1 MADRDD
7 DWSEKGLKL
16 SLLTTCLCPAL
27 NRCYVKTLDNNP
39 RACRKQR
46 YVKRTNH
53 MHVITLLKISLPSVQ
68 RCWHK
73 ELFRK
78 RVQLFATKFASL
90 KSSQNYALMA
100 TRQLHLT
107 EIFLLLAAIACLP
120 GCARSVATIGT
131 ARQAF
136 AIGDLPTASATLQE
150 VANKDSQ
157 VRETAELDMAVI
169 ELATGSPAAAERR
182 LRAMRDR
189 FDTDAKI
196 NPLNETAAVLT
207 DENAKRFRPAGYE
220 EVMIRTMLAICSL
233 AGDQVDAE
241 SYTLQAINR
250 QAKLAAKAKQRGL
263 DGRNIYQ
270 PLAIAPYLRGVL
282 REATHHD
289 YDDASRYY
297 QLASTVEPDF
307 TAAAADLIRAKNGT
321 HSAQGNGVL
330 YVISC
335 VGRGP
340 ILQET
345 VAPTTTA
352 TLAIASSVLNSATNQ
367 TRDGDNHHINES
379 RDETH
384 ASDPE
389 EAPALPNIASVKVPE
404 VVIPDSPVANVG
416 LFVDG
421 EPIGRTET
429 LTNVAELAI
438 RQNRA
443 EMPWTIAR
451 AIVRRVTK
459 EATVASIGDAMGLE
473 GTAGSLFHFATAS
486 AWSGMEKADTR
497 CWGLLPREIQ
507 VLRTELPAG
516 CHEVQVVPLGSEGS
530 VLGNGNRQSI
540 TINNGRNQYLIVI
553 APTPNMHVVCHQTAA
568 DETLL
573 NSAEPLTLSLSD

>member
-1 MADRDD
+1 
-7 DWSEKGLKL
+7 
-16 SLLTTCLCPAL
+16 
-27 NRCYVKTLDNNP
+27 
-39 RACRKQR
+39 
-46 YVKRTNH
+46 
-53 MHVITLLKISLPSVQ
+53 
-68 RCWHK
+68 
-73 ELFRK
+73 
-78 RVQLFATKFASL
+78 
-90 KSSQNYALMA
+90 MA
-100 TRQLHLT
+100 TRQLHPA
-107 EIFLLLAAIACLP
+107 ELLLLLVAIACLP
-120 GCARSVATIGT
+120 GCARSVATIGS

-136 AIGDLPTASATLQE
+136 AVGDLTTAAVTLKE
-150 VANKDSQ
+150 VASEHSEVQ
-157 VRETAELDMAVI
+157 ETAELDMAVI
-169 ELATGSPAAAERR
+169 ELATGSPSAAEHR

-189 FDTDAKI
+189 FDTAAKI
-196 NPLNETAAVLT
+196 NPFSETAAVLT
-207 DENAKRFRPAGYE
+207 DDNAKRFRPAGYE

-250 QAKLAAKAKQRGL
+250 QSNLAAKANKQGL
-263 DGRNIYQ
+263 DGGKIYQ
-270 PLAIAPYLRGVL
+270 PIAIAPYLRGVL

-297 QLASTVEPDF
+297 QLASTVQPDF
-307 TAAAADLIRAKNGT
+307 TAAATDIARSKSGT
-321 HSAQGNGVL
+321 HSAKGNGVL

-340 ILQET
+340 VLQET

-367 TRDGDNHHINES
+367 TSD
-379 RDETH
+379 DEAKENGTDQ
-384 ASDPE
+384 SDPE
-389 EAPALPNIASVKVPE
+389 EVPALPNIASVKVPE
-404 VVIPDSPVANVG
+404 VVIPESPVASVG
-416 LFVDG
+416 IFVNG

-438 RQNRA
+438 RQNQA

-459 EATVASIGDAMGLE
+459 EAAVASIGDAMGLE

-516 CHEVQVVPLGSEGS
+516 SHQVQVVPLGCQ
-530 VLGNGNRQSI
+530 NGLLSNGIQQPI
-540 TINNGRNQYLIVI
+540 TIINGRNQYMIVM
-553 APTPNMHVVCHQTAA
+553 APSAEMHVVYQPQTVQ
-568 DETLL
+568 DERSD
-573 NSAEPLTLSLSD
+573 SAEPLTFSLSD

>member
-1 MADRDD
+1 
-7 DWSEKGLKL
+7 
-16 SLLTTCLCPAL
+16 
-27 NRCYVKTLDNNP
+27 
-39 RACRKQR
+39 
-46 YVKRTNH
+46 
-53 MHVITLLKISLPSVQ
+53 
-68 RCWHK
+68 
-73 ELFRK
+73 
-78 RVQLFATKFASL
+78 
-90 KSSQNYALMA
+90 MA
-100 TRQLHLT
+100 TRQLHPA
-107 EIFLLLAAIACLP
+107 ELLLLLVAIACLP
-120 GCARSVATIGT
+120 GCARSVATIGS

-136 AIGDLPTASATLQE
+136 AVGDLTTAAVTLKE
-150 VANKDSQ
+150 VASEHSEVQ
-157 VRETAELDMAVI
+157 ETAELDMAVI
-169 ELATGSPAAAERR
+169 ELATGSPSAAERR

-189 FDTDAKI
+189 FDTAAKI
-196 NPLNETAAVLT
+196 NPFSETVAVLT
-207 DENAKRFRPAGYE
+207 DDNAKHFRPAGYE

-250 QAKLAAKAKQRGL
+250 QSKLAAKANKRGL
-263 DGRNIYQ
+263 DGGKIYQ
-270 PLAIAPYLRGVL
+270 PIAIAPYLRGVL

-297 QLASTVEPDF
+297 QLASTVQPDF
-307 TAAAADLIRAKNGT
+307 TAAATDIARSKSGT
-321 HSAQGNGVL
+321 HSAKGNGVL

-340 ILQET
+340 VLQET

-367 TRDGDNHHINES
+367 TGD
-379 RDETH
+379 DEAKENGTDQ
-384 ASDPE
+384 SDPE
-389 EAPALPNIASVKVPE
+389 EVPALPNIASVKVPE
-404 VVIPDSPVANVG
+404 VVIPESPVASVG
-416 LFVDG
+416 IFVNG

-438 RQNRA
+438 RQNQA

-459 EATVASIGDAMGLE
+459 EAAVASIGDAMGLE

-516 CHEVQVVPLGSEGS
+516 SHQVQVVPLGCQ
-530 VLGNGNRQSI
+530 NGLLSNGTQQPI
-540 TINNGRNQYLIVI
+540 TIINGRNQYMIVM
-553 APTPNMHVVCHQTAA
+553 APSAEMHVVYQPQTVQHERS
-568 DETLL
+568 D
-573 NSAEPLTLSLSD
+573 SAEPLTFSLSD

>member
-1 MADRDD
+1 
-7 DWSEKGLKL
+7 
-16 SLLTTCLCPAL
+16 
-27 NRCYVKTLDNNP
+27 
-39 RACRKQR
+39 
-46 YVKRTNH
+46 
-53 MHVITLLKISLPSVQ
+53 
-68 RCWHK
+68 
-73 ELFRK
+73 
-78 RVQLFATKFASL
+78 
-90 KSSQNYALMA
+90 MA
-100 TRQLHLT
+100 TRQLHPA
-107 EIFLLLAAIACLP
+107 ELLLLLVAIACLP
-120 GCARSVATIGT
+120 GCARSVATIGS
-131 ARQAF
+131 AREAF
-136 AIGDLPTASATLQE
+136 AIGDLPAASATLKE
-150 VANKDSQ
+150 VAKHDSQ
-157 VRETAELDMAVI
+157 VRETAELDMAII

-189 FDTDAKI
+189 FDTFAKI
-196 NPLNETAAVLT
+196 NPVSETAAVLT
-207 DENAKRFRPAGYE
+207 DDNAKRFRPAGYE
-220 EVMIRTMLAICSL
+220 EVMIRTMLALCSL

-241 SYTLQAINR
+241 SYTLQAIKR
-250 QAKLAAKAKQRGL
+250 QSKLAAKAKQRGL
-263 DGRNIYQ
+263 DGGNIYQ
-270 PLAIAPYLRGVL
+270 PIAIAPYLRGVL

-297 QLASTVEPDF
+297 QLARTVQPDF
-307 TAAAADLIRAKNGT
+307 TAAAVDIARSENGN
-321 HSAQGNGVL
+321 HSDQGNGVL

-367 TRDGDNHHINES
+367 AHDDDSHQTNEN
-379 RDETH
+379 RDETD

-389 EAPALPNIASVKVPE
+389 EVPALPNIASVKVPE
-404 VVIPDSPVANVG
+404 VVIPESPVASVG
-416 LFVDG
+416 IIVNG

-438 RQNRA
+438 RQNQA

-459 EATVASIGDAMGLE
+459 ETTIASIGDAMGLE

-516 CHEVQVVPLGSEGS
+516 SHQVQIVPLGSEGG
-530 VLGNGNRQSI
+530 VLGDGTRQSI
-540 TINNGRNQYLIVI
+540 TISNGRNQYLIVM
-553 APTPNMHVVCHQTAA
+553 APTPKMHVVAQQNPAE
-568 DETLL
+568 ETHL

>member
-1 MADRDD
+1 
-7 DWSEKGLKL
+7 
-16 SLLTTCLCPAL
+16 
-27 NRCYVKTLDNNP
+27 
-39 RACRKQR
+39 
-46 YVKRTNH
+46 
-53 MHVITLLKISLPSVQ
+53 
-68 RCWHK
+68 
-73 ELFRK
+73 
-78 RVQLFATKFASL
+78 
-90 KSSQNYALMA
+90 MA
-100 TRQLHLT
+100 TRQLHPA
-107 EIFLLLAAIACLP
+107 ELLLLLVAIACLP
-120 GCARSVATIGT
+120 GCARSVATIGS

-136 AIGDLPTASATLQE
+136 AVGDLTTAAVTLKE
-150 VANKDSQ
+150 VASEHSEVQ
-157 VRETAELDMAVI
+157 ETAELDMAVI
-169 ELATGSPAAAERR
+169 ELATGSPSAAERR

-189 FDTDAKI
+189 FDTAAKI
-196 NPLNETAAVLT
+196 NPFSETAAVLT
-207 DENAKRFRPAGYE
+207 DDNAKRFRPAGYE

-250 QAKLAAKAKQRGL
+250 QSKLAAKANKRGL
-263 DGRNIYQ
+263 DGGKIYQ
-270 PLAIAPYLRGVL
+270 PIAIAPYLRGVL

-297 QLASTVEPDF
+297 QLASTVQPDF
-307 TAAAADLIRAKNGT
+307 TAAATDIARSKSGT
-321 HSAQGNGVL
+321 HSAKGNGVL

-340 ILQET
+340 VLQET

-367 TRDGDNHHINES
+367 TSD
-379 RDETH
+379 DEAKENGTDQ
-384 ASDPE
+384 SDPE
-389 EAPALPNIASVKVPE
+389 EVPALPNIASVKVPE
-404 VVIPDSPVANVG
+404 VVIPESPVASVG
-416 LFVDG
+416 IFVNG

-438 RQNRA
+438 RQNQA

-459 EATVASIGDAMGLE
+459 EAAVASIGDAMGLE

-516 CHEVQVVPLGSEGS
+516 SHQVQVVPLGCQ
-530 VLGNGNRQSI
+530 NGLLSNGTQQSI
-540 TINNGRNQYLIVI
+540 TISNGRNQYMIVI
-553 APTPNMHVVCHQTAA
+553 APTAEMHVVYQPQTVQ
-568 DETLL
+568 DERSD
-573 NSAEPLTLSLSD
+573 SAEPLTFSLSD

>member
-1 MADRDD
+1 
-7 DWSEKGLKL
+7 
-16 SLLTTCLCPAL
+16 
-27 NRCYVKTLDNNP
+27 
-39 RACRKQR
+39 
-46 YVKRTNH
+46 
-53 MHVITLLKISLPSVQ
+53 
-68 RCWHK
+68 
-73 ELFRK
+73 
-78 RVQLFATKFASL
+78 
-90 KSSQNYALMA
+90 MA
-100 TRQLHLT
+100 TRQLHPA
-107 EIFLLLAAIACLP
+107 ELLLLLVAIACLP
-120 GCARSVATIGT
+120 GCARSVATIGS

-136 AIGDLPTASATLQE
+136 AVGDLTTAAVTLKE
-150 VANKDSQ
+150 VASEHSEVQ
-157 VRETAELDMAVI
+157 ETAELDIAVI
-169 ELATGSPAAAERR
+169 ELATGSPSAAESR

-189 FDTDAKI
+189 FDTAAKI
-196 NPLNETAAVLT
+196 NPFSETAAVLT
-207 DENAKRFRPAGYE
+207 DDNAKRFRPAGYE

-250 QAKLAAKAKQRGL
+250 QSKLAAKANKRGL
-263 DGRNIYQ
+263 DGGKIYQ
-270 PLAIAPYLRGVL
+270 PIAIAPYLRGVL

-297 QLASTVEPDF
+297 QLASTVQPDF
-307 TAAAADLIRAKNGT
+307 TAAATDIARSKSGT
-321 HSAQGNGVL
+321 HSAKGNGVL

-340 ILQET
+340 VLQET

-367 TRDGDNHHINES
+367 TSD
-379 RDETH
+379 DEAKENRTDQ
-384 ASDPE
+384 SDPE
-389 EAPALPNIASVKVPE
+389 EVPALPNIASVKVPE
-404 VVIPDSPVANVG
+404 VVIPESPVASVG
-416 LFVDG
+416 IFVNG

-438 RQNRA
+438 RQNQA

-459 EATVASIGDAMGLE
+459 EAAVASIGDAMGLE

-516 CHEVQVVPLGSEGS
+516 SHQIQVVPLGGKDG
-530 VLGNGNRQSI
+530 LLANGVQRSI
-540 TINNGRNQYLIVI
+540 NISNGRNQYLIVM
-553 APTPNMHVVCHQTAA
+553 APTAEIHVVHQPQ
-568 DETLL
+568 TLQARRSD
-573 NSAEPLTLSLSD
+573 SAEPLTFSLSD

>member
-1 MADRDD
+1 
-7 DWSEKGLKL
+7 
-16 SLLTTCLCPAL
+16 
-27 NRCYVKTLDNNP
+27 
-39 RACRKQR
+39 
-46 YVKRTNH
+46 
-53 MHVITLLKISLPSVQ
+53 
-68 RCWHK
+68 
-73 ELFRK
+73 
-78 RVQLFATKFASL
+78 
-90 KSSQNYALMA
+90 MA
-100 TRQLHLT
+100 TRQLHPA
-107 EIFLLLAAIACLP
+107 ELLLLLVAIACLP
-120 GCARSVATIGT
+120 GCARSVATIGS

-136 AIGDLPTASATLQE
+136 AVGDLTTAAVTLKE
-150 VANKDSQ
+150 VASDHSEVK
-157 VRETAELDMAVI
+157 ETAELDMAVI
-169 ELATGSPAAAERR
+169 ELATGSPSAAERR

-189 FDTDAKI
+189 FDTAAKI
-196 NPLNETAAVLT
+196 NPFSETAAVLT
-207 DENAKRFRPAGYE
+207 DDNAKRFRPAGYE

-250 QAKLAAKAKQRGL
+250 QSKLAAKANKRGL
-263 DGRNIYQ
+263 DGGKIYQ
-270 PLAIAPYLRGVL
+270 PIAIAPYLRGVL

-297 QLASTVEPDF
+297 QLASTVQPNF
-307 TAAAADLIRAKNGT
+307 TAAATDIARSNSGT
-321 HSAQGNGVL
+321 HSAKGNGVL

-340 ILQET
+340 VLQET

-367 TRDGDNHHINES
+367 TSD
-379 RDETH
+379 DEAKENGTDQ
-384 ASDPE
+384 SDPE
-389 EAPALPNIASVKVPE
+389 EVPALPNIASVKVPE
-404 VVIPDSPVANVG
+404 VVIPESPVASVG
-416 LFVDG
+416 IFVNG

-438 RQNRA
+438 RQNQA

-459 EATVASIGDAMGLE
+459 EAAVASIGDAMGLE

-516 CHEVQVVPLGSEGS
+516 SHQVQVVPLGCQ
-530 VLGNGNRQSI
+530 NGLLSNGTQQPI
-540 TINNGRNQYLIVI
+540 TIINGRNQYMIVM
-553 APTPNMHVVCHQTAA
+553 APSAEMHVVYQPQTVQ
-568 DETLL
+568 DERSD
-573 NSAEPLTLSLSD
+573 SAEPLTFSLSD

>member
-1 MADRDD
+1 MA
-7 DWSEKGLKL
+7 S
-16 SLLTTCLCPAL
+16 
-27 NRCYVKTLDNNP
+27 
-39 RACRKQR
+39 
-46 YVKRTNH
+46 
-53 MHVITLLKISLPSVQ
+53 
-68 RCWHK
+68 
-73 ELFRK
+73 
-78 RVQLFATKFASL
+78 
-90 KSSQNYALMA
+90 
-100 TRQLHLT
+100 RQLHPA
-107 EIFLLLAAIACLP
+107 ELLLLLVTITHLA
-120 GCARSVATIGT
+120 GCARSVGTISS

-136 AIGDLPTASATLQE
+136 ATGDLSTASVTLRE
-150 VANKDSQ
+150 VASDNSQ
-157 VRETAELDMAVI
+157 VKETAELDMAVI
-169 ELATGSPAAAERR
+169 ELATGNASSAERR
-182 LRAMRDR
+182 LRAMRDQ
-189 FDTDAKI
+189 FDAAAKL
-196 NPLNETAAVLT
+196 NPLSETAAVLT
-207 DENAKRFRPAGYE
+207 DDNAKRFRPAGYE

-250 QAKLAAKAKQRGL
+250 QSKLAKNANKQGL
-263 DGRNIYQ
+263 NGGKVYQ
-270 PLAIAPYLRGVL
+270 PIAIAPYLRGVL

-297 QLASTVEPDF
+297 QLASTVQPNF
-307 TAAAADLIRAKNGT
+307 SAAATDIARSKSGT
-321 HSAQGNGVL
+321 HSAKGNGVL

-345 VAPTTTA
+345 IAPTTTA

-367 TRDGDNHHINES
+367 TRDDNDHQATEN
-379 RDETH
+379 
-384 ASDPE
+384 SDAREEREPE
-389 EAPALPNIASVKVPE
+389 DVPALPNIASVKVPE
-404 VVIPDSPVANVG
+404 VVIPESPVASVG
-416 LFVDG
+416 VMVNG

-438 RQNRA
+438 RQNQA

-516 CHEVQVVPLGSEGS
+516 SHQVQVVPLGCKGGLLS
-530 VLGNGNRQSI
+530 NGIQQSI
-540 TINNGRNQYLIVI
+540 AISNGRNQYLIVM
-553 APTPNMHVVCHQTAA
+553 APTEQMHVVPQPKTLEEPRA
-568 DETLL
+568 DSTK
-573 NSAEPLTLSLSD
+573 PLIFALSD

>member
-1 MADRDD
+1 
-7 DWSEKGLKL
+7 
-16 SLLTTCLCPAL
+16 
-27 NRCYVKTLDNNP
+27 
-39 RACRKQR
+39 
-46 YVKRTNH
+46 
-53 MHVITLLKISLPSVQ
+53 
-68 RCWHK
+68 
-73 ELFRK
+73 
-78 RVQLFATKFASL
+78 
-90 KSSQNYALMA
+90 MA
-100 TRQLHLT
+100 TRQLHPA
-107 EIFLLLAAIACLP
+107 ELLLLLVAIACLP
-120 GCARSVATIGT
+120 GCARSVATIGS

-136 AIGDLPTASATLQE
+136 AVGDLTTAAVTLKE
-150 VANKDSQ
+150 VASEHSEVQ
-157 VRETAELDMAVI
+157 ETAELDMAVI
-169 ELATGSPAAAERR
+169 ELATGSPSAAERR

-189 FDTDAKI
+189 FDTAAKI
-196 NPLNETAAVLT
+196 NPFSETAAVLT
-207 DENAKRFRPAGYE
+207 DDNAKRFRPAGYE

-250 QAKLAAKAKQRGL
+250 QSKLAAKANKRGL
-263 DGRNIYQ
+263 DGGKIYQ
-270 PLAIAPYLRGVL
+270 PIAIAPYLRGVL

-297 QLASTVEPDF
+297 QLASTVQPDF
-307 TAAAADLIRAKNGT
+307 TAAATDIARSKSGT
-321 HSAQGNGVL
+321 HSAKGNGVL

-340 ILQET
+340 VLQET

-367 TRDGDNHHINES
+367 TSD
-379 RDETH
+379 DEAKENGTDQ
-384 ASDPE
+384 SDPE
-389 EAPALPNIASVKVPE
+389 EVPALPNIASVKVPE
-404 VVIPDSPVANVG
+404 VVIPESPVASVG
-416 LFVDG
+416 IFVNG

-438 RQNRA
+438 RQNQA

-459 EATVASIGDAMGLE
+459 EAAVASIGDAMGLE

-516 CHEVQVVPLGSEGS
+516 SHQVQVVPLGCQ
-530 VLGNGNRQSI
+530 NGLLSNGTQQPI
-540 TINNGRNQYLIVI
+540 TIINGRNQYMIVM
-553 APTPNMHVVCHQTAA
+553 APSAEMHVVYQPQTVQ
-568 DETLL
+568 DERSD
-573 NSAEPLTLSLSD
+573 SAEPLTFSLSD